1 MPPGPV
7 SWSTGN
13 GEQRSMEHS

>member
-1 MPPGPV
+1 MPPGQV